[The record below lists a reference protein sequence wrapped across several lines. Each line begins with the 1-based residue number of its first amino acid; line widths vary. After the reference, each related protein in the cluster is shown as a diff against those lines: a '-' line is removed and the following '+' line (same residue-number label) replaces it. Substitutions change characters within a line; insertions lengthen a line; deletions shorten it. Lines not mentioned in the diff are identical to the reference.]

1 VDKQDL
7 LDIFNKE
14 FSTIKGRFSIIDVSV
29 SDAGNSKI
37 ENIWNPGVYV
47 FFHPQRGVIRVGR
60 SFDNARKRALQ
71 HIRDNTG
78 GVMAD
83 LLTDP
88 EASLILFSVNNKEDY
103 FWAAS
108 LEVYLEKEL
117 LKMELLEIPSGRQ
130 G

>member
-1 VDKQDL
+1 MNKKDL

-14 FSTIKGRFSIIDVSV
+14 FSAIKDRFSIIDVSV

-71 HIRDNTG
+71 HIPANTG
-78 GVMAD
+78 GIMAE

-88 EASLILFSVNNKEDY
+88 EARLILFSVNNKEDY

-108 LEVYLEKEL
+108 LEVYLEKQVSP
-117 LKMELLEIPSGRQ
+117 EIPSGRQ